1 MGQSGCGKLTLLRII
16 AGLESQ
22 SAGDL
27 IVDVFFDPGLAGIA
41 TYLHFNAKDK
51 ITCQNLIFPIVLR
64 EYHQQ

>member
-1 MGQSGCGKLTLLRII
+1 MGPFGCGKLTLLRII

-41 TYLHFNAKDK
+41 TYLHFNANDK

-64 EYHQQ
+64 DYHQQ